1 MTESRHSPQG
11 ARRPSRWNTL
21 LTSMFG
27 GVVDGAVG
35 AAVTAQRAEF
45 DIRMAA
51 STEPMLAWIRG
62 AEAHLAALQAD
73 HDRLKVLYEERMA
86 QLDRLAARAIW
97 LEARLEDLERADTAI
112 AGAIARSRIRDEF
125 P

>member
-21 LTSMFG
+21 LTSIFG
-27 GVVDGAVG
+27 GVVDEAVG

-45 DIRMAA
+45 DTRVAA
-51 STEPMLAWIRG
+51 ATEPTLAWIRG

-73 HDRLKVLYEERMA
+73 HDRLKALYEGRMA
-86 QLDRLAARAIW
+86 QFDR

-112 AGAIARSRIRDEF
+112 AGAITRSRIRDEF

>member
-27 GVVDGAVG
+27 GVVDEAVRTAV
-35 AAVTAQRAEF
+35 AARLAEF
-45 DIRMAA
+45 DSTVAA
-51 STEPMLAWIRG
+51 ATEPMLGWMRG

-73 HDRLKVLYEERMA
+73 HDRLKALHEGRMA
-86 QLDRLAARAIW
+86 QLDRLA
-97 LEARLEDLERADTAI
+97 ARLEDLERADTAI